1 MSDSAANGSAE
12 NGAAPRDAADLVRMI
27 NQIAANVA
35 HHPRDRAVAEV
46 AAHVRASWAPAMRGE
61 LDAYL
66 DRGAPDLSPLAAA
79 AAEELRAETT
89 RSSPA

>member
-1 MSDSAANGSAE
+1 
-12 NGAAPRDAADLVRMI
+12 MI

-35 HHPRDRAVAEV
+35 HHPHDRAVAEI

-61 LDAYL
+61 LNAYL
-66 DRGAPDLSPLAAA
+66 DRGAPDLSPLAGA
-79 AAEELRAETT
+79 AAEELRGRMT